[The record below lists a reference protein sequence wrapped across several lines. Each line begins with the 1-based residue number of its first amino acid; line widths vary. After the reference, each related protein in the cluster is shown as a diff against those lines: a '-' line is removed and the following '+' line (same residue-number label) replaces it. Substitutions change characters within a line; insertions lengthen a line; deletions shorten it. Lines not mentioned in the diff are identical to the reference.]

1 MAKKKISKKSATT
14 ARYPTYVKRVAGKG
28 WGAFCTKKIPA
39 KAVFS
44 ISPLLV
50 LSGREARIMS
60 ESSLEAYWYQFGTK
74 GRALALGLGSIMNH
88 SDEPNCSYHFSKRNK
103 TLSFFALRDIPAHEE
118 LTHDYGWASAAY
130 EAYGI
135 TRNLPKKKRSR
146 R

>member
-1 MAKKKISKKSATT
+1 MPKKKISKKAENTT
-14 ARYPTYVKRVAGKG
+14 RYPTYVKRVAGKG

-39 KAVFS
+39 KAIFS

-50 LSGREARIMS
+50 LSGREARVMS

-88 SDEPNCSYHFSKRNK
+88 SDQPNSSYHFSKKNK

-135 TRNLPKKKRSR
+135 TRNLPRKSRKRK
-146 R
+146 